1 MQNEVVQVGV
11 VAVVPTNNGAAVFL
25 GDGEKVMV
33 IHMEAGAGNA
43 ISMFLNGAPKERPLT
58 HDLIALLLE
67 SFGAHVERV
76 VINDFINGIY
86 FARLIVSAENE
97 LHARKIVEI
106 DARPSD
112 SIALAIQQQAP
123 IFVARNVWED
133 ADDMSEVL
141 AKLGEQSGDESGP
154 DSEED
159 TAESAE
165 DDDSEEDDDDTFGDD
180 ADDGENG
187 PASKS

>member
-43 ISMFLNGAPKERPLT
+43 ISMFLNGTPKERPLT

-123 IFVARNVWED
+123 VFVAKNVWED

-165 DDDSEEDDDDTFGDD
+165 DDDSEEDDDEPFGDD

>member
-76 VINDFINGIY
+76 VINDFVNGIY

-180 ADDGENG
+180 ADDGETG